1 MVLVCFV
8 LVFGNG
14 WWGFEN
20 GVSGSVY
27 LAFRFGFV
35 CFTIVF
41 PVLMKKISRIMV
53 LEMTDNAE
61 WELVFSIH
69 ETGFWLPKISE
80 WDRQTKKLF
89 MKWLKMQ
96 YHIPPFPLRNC
107 QQRIMD
113 SRKRGA
119 KAKSSKCTREK
130 MREQSTD
137 PAMGFFNHCEQ
148 ILKNMPRNHNSSQ
161 KAGTMAMAIAL
172 PISPMAVSDLNSLIA
187 RSSFAVCS
195 SRNAVSHSKC
205 HVLFHSFSHST
216 QGMAAIG
223 RAIAHIRC
231 YFFAF
236 SMWKIS

>member
-8 LVFGNG
+8 LVFGKG

-20 GVSGSVY
+20 WVSGSVY
-27 LAFRFGFV
+27 FAFRFGFV

-53 LEMTDNAE
+53 LEMTDNVV
-61 WELVFSIH
+61 WLLVFSSH

-113 SRKRGA
+113 SRKRGT
-119 KAKSSKCTREK
+119 KAKGSKWIKEK

-137 PAMGFFNHCEQ
+137 PEMGFFNHCEQ

-187 RSSFAVCS
+187 WFSFAVCS

-216 QGMAAIG
+216 HGMAAIG

-231 YFFAF
+231 SFFAF

>member
-1 MVLVCFV
+1 MVFVCFV
-8 LVFGNG
+8 LVFGKG

-20 GVSGSVY
+20 RVSWLVY
-27 LAFRFGFV
+27 FAFGFGFV
-35 CFTIVF
+35 CFMIDF
-41 PVLMKKISRIMV
+41 PVLMRKISRIMV

-80 WDRQTKKLF
+80 WDMQTKKLF
-89 MKWLKMQ
+89 IKWLKMQ
-96 YHIPPFPLRNC
+96 YHIPLFPLRNSEH
-107 QQRIMD
+107 RSMD

-172 PISPMAVSDLNSLIA
+172 PTSPMAVSDFNSFIA
-187 RSSFAVCS
+187 RFSFAVCS

-216 QGMAAIG
+216 HGMAAIG

-231 YFFAF
+231 SFFAF
-236 SMWKIS
+236 FMWKIS